1 MNTIELALQS
11 TNGYINSF
19 TRNTVD
25 GWWELEIGIPKS
37 WVFDENKEIKCEI
50 INQNDIGKLIKIF
63 PKNPDITIDDLIRFV
78 EVIIETNQKISEK
91 EKEFTDKMQEMR
103 GVLEEEAKNFYKE
116 LDELKANSFKNLN
129 DNYVKTL
136 HPEGEKR
143 HRRTKAEMEAE
154 KLANSTTTN
163 TGGATET
170 IQQ

>member
-1 MNTIELALQS
+1 MK
-11 TNGYINSF
+11 YM
-19 TRNTVD
+19 
-25 GWWELEIGIPKS
+25 
-37 WVFDENKEIKCEI
+37 
-50 INQNDIGKLIKIF
+50 
-63 PKNPDITIDDLIRFV
+63 
-78 EVIIETNQKISEK
+78 K
-91 EKEFTDKMQEMR
+91 EKDLFESTDIALVSTIYYFGR
-103 GVLEEEAKNFYKE
+103 RIEAIDKSNPARAVFVFERDKE